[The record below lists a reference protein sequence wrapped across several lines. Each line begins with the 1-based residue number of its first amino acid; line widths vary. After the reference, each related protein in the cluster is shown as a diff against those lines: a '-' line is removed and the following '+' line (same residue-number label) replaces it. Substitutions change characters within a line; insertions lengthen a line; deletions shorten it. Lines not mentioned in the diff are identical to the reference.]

1 MHSDAFDLKA
11 LIRPVVDFPKP
22 GVIFR
27 DIPAVPVAARAAL
40 CGRPVHRALCR
51 G

>member
-1 MHSDAFDLKA
+1 MIFDEFSIKT
-11 LIRPVVDFPKP
+11 LIRPVVDFPSP

-27 DIPAVPVAARAAL
+27 DITPLLGATH
-40 CGRPVHRALCR
+40 G

>member
-1 MHSDAFDLKA
+1 MIFDEFSIKT

-27 DIPAVPVAARAAL
+27 DI
-40 CGRPVHRALCR
+40 
-51 G
+51 